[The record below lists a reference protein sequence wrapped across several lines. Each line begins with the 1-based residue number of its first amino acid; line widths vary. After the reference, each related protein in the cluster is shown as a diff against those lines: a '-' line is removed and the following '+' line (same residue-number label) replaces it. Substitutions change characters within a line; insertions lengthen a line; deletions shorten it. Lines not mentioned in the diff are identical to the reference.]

1 MATNGTPMF
10 EIYYIGININ
20 NKLDLRKTSSESG
33 VARRDVKFHFSD
45 GKVSIDTLTA
55 ENEILRSTGA
65 PELAGILRK
74 SSKDVVLLV

>member
-1 MATNGTPMF
+1 ML
-10 EIYYIGININ
+10 YV
-20 NKLDLRKTSSESG
+20 LDLRKTSSESG

-55 ENEILRSTGA
+55 ENEILRSAGT

-74 SSKDVVLLV
+74 SSVAKMSKISASVT